1 MIWIISGSLVV
12 SSSKTFFHSKYWSFL
27 IGFYPLTNSSQSACA
42 DQNCNYYWGHQWG
55 NKSNFSPL
63 TLRKTAVWWKT
74 SQLCEDEKAASLTK
88 GDDNNKQ
95 TYHLVE
101 LQRKKSP
108 QIGCLDLVSLCTD
121 APPPLPSE
129 KIGERDS
136 TSFFQGRW
144 CLYTGYDLATK

>member
-1 MIWIISGSLVV
+1 MIWIISDSLVV
-12 SSSKTFFHSKYWSFL
+12 SSFKTFFHSKYWSFF

-42 DQNCNYYWGHQWG
+42 DQNCNYWGRSQWG

-63 TLRKTAVWWKT
+63 TLWKTVARWKT

-121 APPPLPSE
+121 TPLPSE
-129 KIGERDS
+129 KSGRE
-136 TSFFQGRW
+136 TSHLFFRGGGVCTR
-144 CLYTGYDLATK
+144 AMI

>member
-12 SSSKTFFHSKYWSFL
+12 SSSKFFFFHSKYWSFL

-42 DQNCNYYWGHQWG
+42 NYWGHQWG

-121 APPPLPSE
+121 TPLPSE
-129 KIGERDS
+129 KSGRE
-136 TSFFQGRW
+136 TSHLFFRGGGVCTR
-144 CLYTGYDLATK
+144 AMI